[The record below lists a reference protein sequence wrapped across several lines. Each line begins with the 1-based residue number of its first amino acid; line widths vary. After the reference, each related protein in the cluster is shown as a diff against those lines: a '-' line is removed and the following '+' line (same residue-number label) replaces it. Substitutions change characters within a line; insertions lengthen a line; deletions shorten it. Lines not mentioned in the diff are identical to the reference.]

1 MLLYVDLLTICCCML
16 LLCLFIAVCCI
27 ADCKLMFAV
36 IIIADYDLLCVALLT
51 TCYKSHSPFITEEYH
66 KHKRE
71 RFWSVLLVSCHQ
83 HHRVGGTG
91 GLFRSLVS
99 EGIGLLKNL
108 EVLHLNSKKGL

>member
-1 MLLYVDLLTICCCML
+1 MHANYIYILILLNGKDSYMHLN
-16 LLCLFIAVCCI
+16 
-27 ADCKLMFAV
+27 
-36 IIIADYDLLCVALLT
+36 
-51 TCYKSHSPFITEEYH
+51 KSHSPFITEEYH